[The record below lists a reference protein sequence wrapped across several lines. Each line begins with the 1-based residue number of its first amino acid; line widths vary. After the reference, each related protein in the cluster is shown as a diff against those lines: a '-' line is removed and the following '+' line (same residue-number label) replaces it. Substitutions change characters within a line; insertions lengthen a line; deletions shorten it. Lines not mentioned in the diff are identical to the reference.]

1 MEAINY
7 FNKQL
12 EHVGKLVKATNK
24 KSVLIIQQYP
34 KAERETEVQ
43 FPPIRESF
51 SNIICFVSV
60 TNEKFIDEIISLS
73 KGIIDLIVLDTDNKR
88 INTSAII
95 ATTYK
100 AAQTHNIPVVAYSDY
115 ETWSIAA
122 VNYLLQIESN
132 QQPNVLL
139 IGKSQLAS
147 HIILD
152 LISRNVRVSLLKEEF
167 GEIIQVPYDNGTQ
180 ISLNSDS
187 IDLIDADTNGLFDAL
202 LSCTII
208 EKTPYLGAIENK
220 SFNHIYDIGLN
231 NFTKEFIDSRKKAGC
246 VFYRSDDHAGIASMI
261 VNILESEYLVKRN
274 LSRVSLADIS
284 VVSGGLIANE
294 GDVVVDNADNPT
306 AVFGV
311 ANGLGMFK
319 TELTEKDKH
328 NIEKIKSLL

>member
-7 FNKQL
+7 LKKQL

-34 KAERETEVQ
+34 KAERETELQ
-43 FPPIRESF
+43 FPPIRESL

-60 TNEKFIDEIISLS
+60 TNEKCIDEIISLS

-88 INTSAII
+88 VNTEAIVV
-95 ATTYK
+95 TTYK
-100 AAQTHNIPVVAYSDY
+100 AAQLQQIPVVAYSDY

-122 VNYLLQIESN
+122 VNYLLQIEIN

-152 LISRNVRVSLLKEEF
+152 LISRNVKVSLLKEEF
-167 GEIIQVPYDNGTQ
+167 SETVQVPYDNGTL
-180 ISLNSDS
+180 ISLTSDH
-187 IDLIDADTNGLFDAL
+187 IELIDANIKGHYDAL

-208 EKTPYLGAIENK
+208 ENTPYLSAIDNK
-220 SFNHIYDIGLN
+220 SFNHVYDIGLN
-231 NFTKEFIDSRKKAGC
+231 NFTKEFIDNRKKAGC

-319 TELTEKDKH
+319 TELTEKDKL
-328 NIEKIKSLL
+328 NIKKIKSLL

>member
-12 EHVGKLVKATNK
+12 EQVGKLVKETNK

-34 KAERETEVQ
+34 KSERNTEIQ
-43 FPPIRESF
+43 FPPIRESL

-60 TNEKFIDEIISLS
+60 TNEKFIDKIISLS
-73 KGIIDLIVLDTDNKR
+73 TGIIDLIVIDTDNKR
-88 INTSAII
+88 INTDSIV

-152 LISRNVRVSLLKEEF
+152 LISRNVKVSLLKEEF
-167 GEIIQVPYDNGTQ
+167 GETIQVPYDNGTQ
-180 ISLNSDS
+180 ISLNSDH
-187 IDLIDADTNGLFDAL
+187 IDLIDANTKGQYDCL

-208 EKTPYLGAIENK
+208 EKTPYLSTIENK

-231 NFTKEFIDSRKKAGC
+231 NFTTEFIDSRKKAGC

>member
-12 EHVGKLVKATNK
+12 EHVGKLVKTTNK

-34 KAERETEVQ
+34 KAERDTKVQ
-43 FPPIRESF
+43 FPPIRESL

-60 TNEKFIDEIISLS
+60 TNEKCIDDIISLS

-88 INTSAII
+88 INTDDIVAS
-95 ATTYK
+95 TYK
-100 AAQTHNIPVVAYSDY
+100 AAKVQEIPVVAYSDY

-122 VNYLLQIESN
+122 VNYLLQIESK
-132 QQPNVLL
+132 QQPHVLL

-167 GEIIQVPYDNGTQ
+167 GETIQVPYDNGTQ
-180 ISLNSDS
+180 ISLSSDH
-187 IDLIDADTNGLFDAL
+187 IDLVDKSTKGQYDAL

-208 EKTPYLGAIENK
+208 EKTPCLRAIENK

-231 NFTKEFIDSRKKAGC
+231 NFTKEFIDNRKKTGC

-319 TELTEKDKH
+319 TELTEKDKQ

>member
-12 EHVGKLVKATNK
+12 EHVGKLVKTTNK

-34 KAERETEVQ
+34 KAERDTEVQ
-43 FPPIRESF
+43 FPPIRESL

-60 TNEKFIDEIISLS
+60 TNEKCIDEIISLS

-88 INTSAII
+88 INTDDIVAS
-95 ATTYK
+95 TYK
-100 AAQTHNIPVVAYSDY
+100 AAKVQEIPVVAYSDY

-122 VNYLLQIESN
+122 VNYLLQIESKP
-132 QQPNVLL
+132 QPDVLL

-152 LISRNVRVSLLKEEF
+152 LISRNVKVSLLKEEF
-167 GEIIQVPYDNGTQ
+167 GETIQVPYDNRTL
-180 ISLNSDS
+180 ISLSSDR
-187 IDLIDADTNGLFDAL
+187 IELVDTDTKAQYDAL

-208 EKTPYLGAIENK
+208 ENTPCLYAIENK

-231 NFTKEFIDSRKKAGC
+231 NFTKEFIDNRKKSGC

-319 TELTEKDKH
+319 TELTEKDKQ

>member
-34 KAERETEVQ
+34 KPERNTEIQ
-43 FPPIRESF
+43 FPPIRESL

-88 INTSAII
+88 INTDAIVS
-95 ATTYK
+95 TTFK
-100 AAQTHNIPVVAYSDY
+100 AAQLQQIPVVAYSDY

-122 VNYLLQIESN
+122 VNYLLQIESD

-147 HIILD
+147 HILLD

-167 GEIIQVPYDNGTQ
+167 GEPIQIPYDNGTQ
-180 ISLNSDS
+180 ISIISDN
-187 IDLIDADTNGLFDAL
+187 IDLIDADSKGHFDAL

-208 EKTPYLGAIENK
+208 ENTPYLSAIENK

-231 NFTKEFIDSRKKAGC
+231 NFPKGFIEKRKKAGC
-246 VFYRSDDHAGIASMI
+246 VFYRSDDHAGITSMI

-311 ANGLGMFK
+311 ANGVGMFK
-319 TELTEKDKH
+319 TELTEKDKQ

>member
-12 EHVGKLVKATNK
+12 EQVGKLVKTTNK

-34 KAERETEVQ
+34 KSERNTEIQ
-43 FPPIRESF
+43 FPPIRESL
-51 SNIICFVSV
+51 SNIICFISV
-60 TNEKFIDEIISLS
+60 TNEKFIDEIMSLS

-88 INTSAII
+88 INTDAIV

-100 AAQTHNIPVVAYSDY
+100 AAQLQQIPVVAYSDY

-139 IGKSQLAS
+139 VGKSQLAS

-167 GEIIQVPYDNGTQ
+167 GESIQVPYDNCTQ
-180 ISLNSDS
+180 ITLSSDH
-187 IDLIDADTNGLFDAL
+187 IDLVDAGTKGQFDAL

-208 EKTPYLGAIENK
+208 EKTPYLCAIENK

-306 AVFGV
+306 VVFGV

-319 TELTEKDKH
+319 TELTEKDKQ
-328 NIEKIKSLL
+328 NVEKIKSLL

>member
-34 KAERETEVQ
+34 KAVRETEVQ
-43 FPPIRESF
+43 FPPIRESL

-60 TNEKFIDEIISLS
+60 TSDKYIDEIISLS

-88 INTSAII
+88 INTNDIVAS
-95 ATTYK
+95 TYE
-100 AAQTHNIPVVAYSDY
+100 AAQKHEIPVVAYSDY

-122 VNYLLQIESN
+122 VNYLLQIESK

-167 GEIIQVPYDNGTQ
+167 GETIQVPYDNGTQ
-180 ISLNSDS
+180 ITLSSDY
-187 IDLIDADTNGLFDAL
+187 IDLVDSSMKGQYDAL

-208 EKTPYLGAIENK
+208 DKTPCLKAIENK

-231 NFTKEFIDSRKKAGC
+231 NFTKEFIDNRKKSGC

-319 TELTEKDKH
+319 TELTEKDKQ

>member
-34 KAERETEVQ
+34 KADRETEVQ
-43 FPPIRESF
+43 FPPIRESL

-60 TNEKFIDEIISLS
+60 TNEINIDEIISLS

-88 INTSAII
+88 INTDSIVAS
-95 ATTYK
+95 TYK
-100 AAQTHNIPVVAYSDY
+100 AAQTQNIPVVAYSDY

-122 VNYLLQIESN
+122 VNYLLQIESK

-167 GEIIQVPYDNGTQ
+167 GETIQVPYDNGTQ
-180 ISLNSDS
+180 ITLSSNHINLIDSDS
-187 IDLIDADTNGLFDAL
+187 EGRFDAL

-208 EKTPYLGAIENK
+208 ENTPCLNAIENI

-231 NFTKEFIDSRKKAGC
+231 NFTKAFIDNRKKTGC

-274 LSRVSLADIS
+274 LSRVNLAEIS
-284 VVSGGLIANE
+284 VVSGGLVANE
-294 GDVVVDNADNPT
+294 GDVIVDNADNPT

-311 ANGLGMFK
+311 ANGFGMFK
-319 TELTEKDKH
+319 TELTEKDKQ